1 MLRGYVATNGDQ
13 HGRAYATKQQQ
24 HSVDLSEGKG
34 AAKFSII
41 RAHCRATASVYTVR
55 KTRFWREGSSIEGG
69 DKGLNLSLLSLNC
82 QATRQATRQ
91 RFKTVLG

>member
-13 HGRAYATKQQQ
+13 HGRAYATKQQ
-24 HSVDLSEGKG
+24 HSVNLSEGKG

-55 KTRFWREGSSIEGG
+55 KTRFWRERYSIEGG
-69 DKGLNLSLLSLNC
+69 DKGLKFGFLSLNC

-91 RFKTVLG
+91 RFKTALR

>member
-1 MLRGYVATNGDQ
+1 MLREYVATNGDQ
-13 HGRAYATKQQQ
+13 HGRAYATKQQ

-82 QATRQATRQ
+82 QATHQ
-91 RFKTVLG
+91 RFKTALG